1 MSYVIKMISKFTGA
15 TYYKNSGNIPP
26 STFKCDARK
35 FDSLEEVQ
43 KEINK
48 CIERE
53 VACLYTFEIAEA
65 LWI

>member
-15 TYYKNSGNIPP
+15 TYYKNSGNMNP
-26 STFKCDARK
+26 SIFKCDARK
-35 FDSLEEVQ
+35 FNSLEEVQ

-48 CIERE
+48 CIERG
-53 VACLYTFEIAEA
+53 VDLLYTFEIAEA